1 MRLVVQYLCFL
12 IGLFH
17 LIFIRSRDRQLFFS
31 GFNGYSVLLLMQLLL
46 PLYCVPRPFPEHDF
60 FQVLHT
66 NSLGSLILLTRE
78 KYNSW
83 RYRQLCRGLYRDYI
97 GATSIK
103 GLHRMDL
110 YQGPIRLGLVPST
123 RNVTLAVHRRYGY
136 PGLRKLGLVPC
147 TRNVT
152 LAVHRTDGYLGPARL
167 GLDPCTRRVTFAVY
181 RMEDGYVSTRLGL
194 IPYIRNVTFSV
205 RRLNRYLGPILLHLV
220 PYTRNVTLT
229 VCRLNGYLGPI
240 RLGLVGRKSF
250 FLFFFFI
257 SFSSHFGF
265 F

>member
-1 MRLVVQYLCFL
+1 MQYLCFL

-152 LAVHRTDGYLGPARL
+152 LAVHRRDGCP
-167 GLDPCTRRVTFAVY
+167 GL
-181 RMEDGYVSTRLGL
+181 TRLD
-194 IPYIRNVTFSV
+194 
-205 RRLNRYLGPILLHLV
+205 LV
-220 PYTRNVTLT
+220 PCTRNVTLA
-229 VCRLNGYLGPI
+229 VHRRDGYPGLR
-240 RLGLVGRKSF
+240 RLGLVPCTRNVT
-250 FLFFFFI
+250 LAVHRRDRI
-257 SFSSHFGF
+257 DI
-265 F
+265 

>member
-152 LAVHRTDGYLGPARL
+152 LAVHRRDGCP
-167 GLDPCTRRVTFAVY
+167 GL
-181 RMEDGYVSTRLGL
+181 TRLD
-194 IPYIRNVTFSV
+194 
-205 RRLNRYLGPILLHLV
+205 LV
-220 PYTRNVTLT
+220 PCTRNVTLA
-229 VCRLNGYLGPI
+229 VHRRDGYPGLR
-240 RLGLVGRKSF
+240 RLGLVPCTRNVT
-250 FLFFFFI
+250 LAVHRRDRI
-257 SFSSHFGF
+257 DI
-265 F
+265 

>member
-123 RNVTLAVHRRYGY
+123 RNVTLAVHRGYGY

-152 LAVHRTDGYLGPARL
+152 LAVHRRDGCP
-167 GLDPCTRRVTFAVY
+167 GL
-181 RMEDGYVSTRLGL
+181 TRLD
-194 IPYIRNVTFSV
+194 
-205 RRLNRYLGPILLHLV
+205 LV
-220 PYTRNVTLT
+220 PCTRNVTLA
-229 VCRLNGYLGPI
+229 VHRRDGYPGLR
-240 RLGLVGRKSF
+240 RLGLVPCTRNVT
-250 FLFFFFI
+250 LAVHRRDRI
-257 SFSSHFGF
+257 DI
-265 F
+265 